1 MAQDDDGEGVDNSN
15 NNDDETNDLDEDDN
29 FNDETDSRRV
39 EVWKLDAT
47 VIVLS
52 LTDSHWL

>member
-29 FNDETDSRRV
+29 FTDDETDSRRV

-52 LTDSHWL
+52 LTDSH